1 MLLVLFIHQHNYI
14 QPTVQL
20 MIKVCGEDDS
30 TENIDDRVS
39 SYMYMQ
45 QQFGSTT
52 NTNQHDENDD
62 PLIDIDTLDNIYVKS
77 CGCSK

>member
-1 MLLVLFIHQHNYI
+1 MYVML
-14 QPTVQL
+14 L

-45 QQFGSTT
+45 QQFGSTSS
-52 NTNQHDENDD
+52 TNQ
-62 PLIDIDTLDNIYVKS
+62 
-77 CGCSK
+77 